1 MGAAGRPSPAWNDT
15 ATHYPRDSCLH
26 EVFDEQAAARP
37 SAVAAVSGDRT
48 ITYGELKSTSDG
60 LAARLVEA
68 GVRPGDRV
76 GICGN
81 RSLEA
86 LVTILAVLR
95 TGAAYV
101 PLEDTYPPGRL
112 KAMADEAELRYAVV
126 LPGSSCPIRRIS
138 VRIGYDTGQ
147 PGTDAPSVTVLP
159 QDCAYV
165 MFTSGSSGQPK
176 PTAIP
181 HRGIVRLAV
190 SDRALCPPTPDDRV
204 MHALS
209 LSSDGST
216 HEIWSALLNGAC
228 LVLIE
233 REVLLSPAALA
244 DRLRT
249 ERITFAH
256 FTTSVFH
263 HMARTMPEALSGMRF
278 ASAGGEAL
286 DAGLARAVL
295 RACPD
300 TMVVNFYGP
309 TENSV
314 VSTAY
319 VITDLPDDAVSV
331 PIGRPLAN
339 STAYVVRA
347 DQSLA
352 DIGEEG
358 ELLVGGDGLALG
370 YLGDE
375 ELTTERF
382 VVNPFD
388 PTTRLYRT
396 GDRAAW
402 RPDGTL
408 EYRGRRDRQVKLRGQ
423 RIELDEV
430 EARLR
435 VHPAIG
441 EAAVE
446 VVDDHLIAFVTPA
459 TKGTTIPLE
468 DVRAELAAWLP
479 AQAVPSRIVPM
490 AVLPVTASG
499 KIARALLVAQHEGDS
514 PPGEPAPDGL
524 LGTVTEIWQRT
535 LRLRPTPTDSFFDV
549 GGDSMLAAEVVTRTL
564 ATLGID
570 PRKGSTLVAGLLRSP
585 SLRDYTSAVAA
596 VVSSTQA
603 VTPDTA
609 RDETRNTVDFEAD
622 AALDMDL
629 PEPSGPPPRWNDPSR
644 VLLTG
649 ATGFIGAHLLVQL
662 LRTTKATVV
671 CPVRA
676 RDVTHA
682 RRRVLANLARYDLP
696 VDSADRLECVPGD
709 IAESSL
715 GLTPGQFADLSASL
729 DLIIH
734 SAAQVNFLYP
744 YSSLKRSNVDATR
757 EVIRL
762 AAARRIPVHF
772 LSTIGVVAGFGTAGV
787 RDVPE
792 DLELA
797 HADRLTMG
805 YAESKWVAERMLR
818 EASSRGLPVTIH
830 RPYEVTGEQEYG
842 VCNTDTAICSLF
854 KVFAD
859 MGMAPDSPLPL
870 DFVPVDF
877 LANAVVYLA
886 TERQATGKVYHL
898 TNPRPADLSDM
909 VARMHAHGFDIRI
922 GSYAEWV
929 GELVRYIAAN
939 PAHPAAPFV
948 SLCVD
953 HANHTGMSVKEMY
966 FTDTFPRL
974 GRQNVEEDLAES
986 GLKCPPVDALL
997 DLYLE
1002 YLFSSGYLRRPE

>member
-1 MGAAGRPSPAWNDT
+1 MGEAGRPSPAWNDT
-15 ATHYPRDSCLH
+15 ATDYPRDRCLH
-26 EVFDEQAAARP
+26 EIFDEQAAARP
-37 SAVAAVSGDRT
+37 SAVAAVSGDHT
-48 ITYGELKSTSDG
+48 ITYGELKSSSDG
-60 LAARLVEA
+60 LAARLVAA
-68 GVRPGDRV
+68 GVQPGDRV

-95 TGAAYV
+95 TGAGYV
-101 PLEDTYPPGRL
+101 PLEDTYPPARL

-126 LPGSSCPIRRIS
+126 LPGGSCPIRRIS
-138 VRIGYDTGQ
+138 VRIDYDTGH
-147 PGTDAPSVTVLP
+147 PGTDAPAVTVRP

-176 PTAIP
+176 PVAIP

-190 SDRALCPPTPDDRV
+190 SDRALRPPTPDDRV

-228 LVLIE
+228 LILVE
-233 REVLLSPAALA
+233 REVLLSPASLA
-244 DRLRT
+244 ERLRT
-249 ERITFAH
+249 QRITFAH

-286 DAGLARAVL
+286 DAGLTRAVL
-295 RACPD
+295 RACPG
-300 TMVVNFYGP
+300 TVVVNFYGP

-319 VITDLPDDAVSV
+319 VVTDLPDDAVSV

-339 STAYVVRA
+339 STAYVMRA

-375 ELTTERF
+375 ELTAERF
-382 VVNPFD
+382 VVNPFA
-388 PTTRLYRT
+388 PATRLYRT

-408 EYRGRRDRQVKLRGQ
+408 EYRGRGDRQVKVRGQ

-435 VHPAIG
+435 VHSAIG

-446 VVDDHLIAFVTPA
+446 LVDDHLVAFVTPA
-459 TKGTTIPLE
+459 TKGTAIPLE
-468 DVRAELAAWLP
+468 DVRAELTAWLP

-499 KIARALLVAQHEGDS
+499 KIARAHLVAHHERDV
-514 PPGEPAPDGL
+514 PPVAPAPDGL
-524 LGTVTEIWQRT
+524 LGAVSEIWQRT
-535 LRLRPTPTDSFFDV
+535 LRLRPAPTDNFFDV

-570 PRKGSTLVAGLLRSP
+570 PGKGSTLVASLLRSP

-596 VVSSTQA
+596 VASSTQA
-603 VTPDTA
+603 VTQDTG
-609 RDETRNTVDFEAD
+609 DFEAD
-622 AALDMDL
+622 AALGMDL
-629 PEPSGPPPRWNDPSR
+629 SEPSGPPPRWSDPSR

-662 LRTTKATVV
+662 LRTTQATIV

-676 RDVTHA
+676 RDAAHA

-696 VDSADRLECVPGD
+696 TDSADRLECVPGD
-709 IAESSL
+709 IAEPGL
-715 GLTPGQFADLSASL
+715 GLTPGRFTGLSGSL

-744 YSSLKRSNVDATR
+744 YTSLKRSNVDATR

-787 RDVPE
+787 RHVPE

-805 YAESKWVAERMLR
+805 YAESKWVAERMLG
-818 EASSRGLPVTIH
+818 EASRQGLPVTIH
-830 RPYEVTGEQEYG
+830 RPYEVTGEQQDG

-854 KVFAD
+854 KVFAE

-877 LANAVVYLA
+877 LASAVVYLA
-886 TERQATGKVYHL
+886 THRQATGKVYHL

-909 VARMHAHGFDIRI
+909 VARMHAKGCDIRI

-929 GELVRYIAAN
+929 DELVRYIGAN

-953 HANHTGMSVKEMY
+953 RANHTGISVKEMY
-966 FTDTFPRL
+966 FTGTFPRL
-974 GRQNVEEDLAES
+974 GRQNVEEDLADS
-986 GLKCPPVDALL
+986 GLKCPPVDTLL

-1002 YLFSSGYLRRPE
+1002 YLFSSGYLRRPG